1 MRVLLVQPPRR
12 RRPESGVSV
21 PPLGLLYLAGS
32 LEAQG
37 HDVGLLD
44 ARVERLEGERLLA
57 RARRFA
63 PELIGLGGL
72 TPVFEDTVR
81 AARVLEPL
89 GVPIVIGGPHATVRG
104 ARIFDEIPEAS
115 FVVRGEGERSFA
127 ALVASV
133 AAGDPG
139 SAARIA
145 GVVTRDQ
152 EGPPPAPIADL
163 DALPLPA
170 RHLLPAKGYRY
181 PLWRTARIA
190 TAITSRGCPF
200 RCIFCEKAVHGDP
213 YRARSAHAVG
223 EELARLVHGDEP
235 PFVIFYDDL
244 FTLRR
249 DRVVAICEE
258 ILRRGLRFRWKAEAR
273 VEQVDREL
281 LRLMK
286 RAGLAMLAFG
296 VDNGS
301 DEGLAFLRKGFRVE
315 HVRRAFQLCREE
327 EVTTLAYF
335 ILGLPTQTHAQ
346 ARETI
351 RLATEIAPTYAQFS
365 TLSPFES
372 TPLHA
377 MAEREGWIRESPALS
392 PLDAEARRLTAMGPA
407 WDDRSLARLLREA
420 YLRFYLRPRA
430 ILELLGFGRGLGG
443 IARGMSAGWRVMEW
457 AFRT

>member
-12 RRPESGVSV
+12 GRPESGVSV

-32 LEAQG
+32 LEARG
-37 HDVGLLD
+37 HEVGLID
-44 ARVERLEGERLLA
+44 ARVERLDGERLVE
-57 RARRFA
+57 RSRRFR
-63 PELIGLGGL
+63 PEVVGLGGL
-72 TPVFEDTVR
+72 TPVFDDTVR
-81 AARVLEPL
+81 AARLLAPL
-89 GVPIVIGGPHATVRG
+89 AAPIVIGGPHATVRG
-104 ARIFDEIPEAS
+104 ARIFDEVPEAA

-127 ALVASV
+127 ALVDAL
-133 AAGDPG
+133 AAADS
-139 SAARIA
+139 SATSQVA
-145 GVVTRDQ
+145 GVVSRTH
-152 EGPPPAPIADL
+152 EGPPPRAITDL
-163 DALPLPA
+163 DALPFPA

-181 PLWRTARIA
+181 PLWRTANIA
-190 TAITSRGCPF
+190 TALTSRGCPF

-213 YRARSAHAVG
+213 YRARSAESVG
-223 EELARLVHGDEP
+223 EELARLVHAERP

-315 HVRRAFQLCREE
+315 HVRRAFELCREE

-335 ILGLPTQTHAQ
+335 ILGLPTQTYAQ

-351 RLATEIAPTYAQFS
+351 RLATEIGPTYAQFS

-372 TPLHA
+372 TPLHD
-377 MAEREGWIRESPALS
+377 MAARQGWLRDSRATS
-392 PLDAEARRLTAMGPA
+392 PLDTETRRLTAMGPA

-420 YLRFYLRPRA
+420 YVRFYLRPRA
-430 ILELLGFGRGLGG
+430 ILELFGFGRGRGG
-443 IARGMSAGWRVMEW
+443 IARGVSAGWRVMEW